1 MTVPAAP
8 EPADAVTVAA
18 VSNQIHDFNAS
29 IVQEFREHDGVVG
42 GMFEGVP
49 MLLLHNTGA
58 KSGTPRINPLAYRT
72 VDDAWAIF
80 ASFGGA
86 PVHPAWYFNLLAQP
100 DVEIEVGTETVPV
113 RARVTAGDER
123 EAIWSAQKR
132 ERSTFADYEAKTDRE
147 IPVVLLERR

>member
-1 MTVPAAP
+1 
-8 EPADAVTVAA
+8 VAA

-29 IVQEFREHDGVVG
+29 IVQEFREHAGVVG

-58 KSGTPRINPLAYRT
+58 KSGTPRINPLAYRP
-72 VDDAWAIF
+72 VGDAWAVF
-80 ASFGGA
+80 GSFGGA
-86 PVHPAWYFNLLAQP
+86 PVHPAWYFNLLADP

-113 RARVTAGDER
+113 RARVTEGDER

-147 IPVVLLERR
+147 IPVILLERR